1 MPEPEPVAAGTP
13 ETYRGQPCIRL
24 QAGPQD
30 SLLVALHGAQVLS
43 WISAGRERLYLSPQA
58 VFDGQAAIRGGVPLC
73 FPQFNQRGPLVK
85 HGFARHLPW
94 AMVPVQPQDPVPHA
108 AQVAR
113 LVLRL
118 TDNARTQA
126 WWPHG
131 FVTEL
136 ALYLEPG
143 RLHMALSVR
152 NTGGDAW
159 SFTTAMHNYLRVDD
173 LAQVR
178 VEGLQGCARW
188 DALTDT
194 RSVQQGALRVQGE
207 YDSVLQAAATP
218 LQLHD
223 GAHVLELAQSA
234 SLQNTVVWNPGA
246 AQCAQLPD
254 MPADGYASML
264 CIEAAQIDTPV
275 RLEPGAAWSG
285 WQCLSV
291 LSP

>member
-1 MPEPEPVAAGTP
+1 MPEPEPAAAGTP

-43 WISAGRERLYLSPQA
+43 WVSAGRERLYLSPQA

-94 AMVPVQPQDPVPHA
+94 QMASAQPSEPTPPADH
-108 AQVAR
+108 VAH
-113 LVLRL
+113 LMLRL
-118 TDNARTQA
+118 TDDARTQA
-126 WWPHG
+126 WWPHR
-131 FVTEL
+131 FVAEL
-136 ALYLEPG
+136 SLQLLPG

-152 NTGGDAW
+152 NAGDEPW
-159 SFTTAMHNYLRVDD
+159 SFTTALHNYLRVDD
-173 LAQVR
+173 IAQVR

-194 RSVQQGALRVQGE
+194 HSVQQGALRVQGE

-223 GAHVLELAQSA
+223 GTQVLELAQSA
-234 SLQNTVVWNPGA
+234 SLPQTVVWNPGA

-254 MPADGYASML
+254 MPADGYTAML

-275 RLEPGAAWSG
+275 PLAPGAAWSG
-285 WQCLSV
+285 WQTLSV
-291 LSP
+291 VSS

>member
-1 MPEPEPVAAGTP
+1 M
-13 ETYRGQPCIRL
+13 
-24 QAGPQD
+24 
-30 SLLVALHGAQVLS
+30 
-43 WISAGRERLYLSPQA
+43 PQA
-58 VFDGQAAIRGGVPLC
+58 A
-73 FPQFNQRGPLVK
+73 
-85 HGFARHLPW
+85 H
-94 AMVPVQPQDPVPHA
+94 
-108 AQVAR
+108 

-118 TDNARTQA
+118 TDNARTQT

-131 FVTEL
+131 FVAEL
-136 ALYLEPG
+136 ALQLEPG

-152 NTGGDAW
+152 NTGDDAW
-159 SFTTAMHNYLRVDD
+159 SFTTALHSYLRVDD
-173 LAQVR
+173 IAQVR

-194 RSVQQGALRVQGE
+194 HSVQQGALRVQGE

-223 GAHVLELAQSA
+223 GGHVLELAQSP

-246 AQCAQLPD
+246 AQGAQLHD
-254 MPADGYASML
+254 MPADGYAAML

-275 RLEPGAAWSG
+275 RLVPGAAWSG

>member
-1 MPEPEPVAAGTP
+1 MPEPDPEPAAASRP

-24 QAGPQD
+24 QAGPED
-30 SLLVALHGAQVLS
+30 RLLVALHGAQVLS
-43 WISAGRERLYLSPQA
+43 WISGGRERLYLSPQA
-58 VFDGQAAIRGGVPLC
+58 VFDGQSAIRGGVPLC

-94 AMVPVQPQDPVPHA
+94 QVVPVPPSDPVPQTAH
-108 AQVAR
+108 
-113 LVLRL
+113 LTLRL

-126 WWPHG
+126 WWPHS
-131 FVTEL
+131 FAAEL
-136 ALYLEPG
+136 ALHLEPG

-152 NTGGDAW
+152 NTGDDAW
-159 SFTTAMHNYLRVDD
+159 SFTAALHSYLRVDD
-173 LAQVR
+173 IAQVR

-194 RSVQQGALRVQGE
+194 HSMQQGALRVQGE

-223 GAHVLELAQSA
+223 GAQVLELAQSP
-234 SLQNTVVWNPGA
+234 SLHNTVVWNPGA

>member
-1 MPEPEPVAAGTP
+1 MPEPSGRA
-13 ETYRGQPCIRL
+13 ETFRGQPCIRL
-24 QAGPQD
+24 QAGAHD
-30 SLLVALHGAQVLS
+30 SILVALHGAQVLS
-43 WISAGRERLYLSPQA
+43 WVSQERERLYLSPQA

-73 FPQFNQRGPLVK
+73 FPQFNQRGRLVK

-94 AMVPVQPQDPVPHA
+94 QVVPAHG
-108 AQVAR
+108 AQTAP

-118 TDNARTQA
+118 TDSARTQA
-126 WWPHG
+126 EWPHG
-131 FVTEL
+131 FVAEL
-136 ALYLEPG
+136 ALHLSPG

-152 NTGGDAW
+152 NTGDDAW
-159 SFTTAMHNYLRVDD
+159 SFTTAMHSYLRVDD
-173 LAQVR
+173 IAQVR
-178 VEGLQGCARW
+178 VEGLQGCVRW

-194 RSVQQGALRVQGE
+194 HSVQQGALRVQGE

-223 GAHVLELAQSA
+223 GGHVLELAQSP

-246 AQCAQLPD
+246 AQGAQLHD
-254 MPADGYASML
+254 MPADGYAAML

-275 RLEPGAAWSG
+275 RLVPGAAWSG

>member
-1 MPEPEPVAAGTP
+1 MPDPAGRP
-13 ETYRGQPCIRL
+13 ETFRGQPCIRL
-24 QAGPQD
+24 QAGAHD
-30 SLLVALHGAQVLS
+30 SILVALHGAQLLS
-43 WISAGRERLYLSPQA
+43 WVSQGRERLYLSPQA

-94 AMVPVQPQDPVPHA
+94 QVVP
-108 AQVAR
+108 AQGGQTAP

-118 TDNARTQA
+118 SDSAGTRAC
-126 WWPHG
+126 WPHG
-131 FVTEL
+131 FVAEL
-136 ALYLEPG
+136 ALQLSPG
-143 RLHMALSVR
+143 QLHMALSVR
-152 NTGGDAW
+152 NTGDDAW
-159 SFTTAMHNYLRVDD
+159 SFTTAMHSYLRVDD
-173 LAQVR
+173 IAQVR

-194 RSVQQGALRVQGE
+194 HSVQQGALRVQGE

-223 GAHVLELAQSA
+223 GAHVLELAQSP

-246 AQCAQLPD
+246 AQCAQLAD
-254 MPADGYASML
+254 MPTDGYAAML

-275 RLEPGAAWSG
+275 PLAPGAAWSG
-285 WQCLSV
+285 WQSLRV
-291 LSP
+291 LAP